1 MYMSD
6 LEHGS
11 TVAGS
16 LILTQNNLG
25 NHTHHIS
32 DIYAL
37 GNAAYY
43 NKSDSV
49 YLNDSNTIATSAAV
63 NSLRILLDGANIHA
77 AGCVVYSS
85 STPYLIWSRNS
96 YITNYGSGVIDINFS
111 TSAPSS
117 NYLPVIIGNSGDFR
131 HSFITT
137 NSSAWTCRVTTRAMS
152 YSTSADSGE
161 IHAISFGNT
170 SGLANFYYMIMKV

>member
-11 TVAGS
+11 TVGGS

-43 NKSDSV
+43 NKSDSI

-63 NSLRILLDGANIHA
+63 NSLRSSVDSNRNNISLSWGDVQLTGYQNNWDQNVDWTA
-77 AGCVVYSS
+77 PEGCVMCGE
-85 STPYLIWSRNS
+85 TS
-96 YITNYGSGVIDINFS
+96 YHNNNAEDRRFRFRYRSLGIN
-111 TSAPSS
+111 
-117 NYLPVIIGNSGDFR
+117 
-131 HSFITT
+131 
-137 NSSAWTCRVTTRAMS
+137 
-152 YSTSADSGE
+152 
-161 IHAISFGNT
+161 
-170 SGLANFYYMIMKV
+170 K